1 MSYEDMLI
9 VDSIDNELEFLK
21 IIDKGDIFSKKTIKI
36 KNINKMDYSPNAI
49 LIKDDT
55 IEKSKEVKEKSNNIW
70 DILNDMKKTNHSE
83 TLENLSSEHNDHD
96 NKYCINCKSEKLI
109 EDQNLCAIVCF
120 DCGMVNTEILDSGIE
135 FPQYNNDENTV
146 VNRCGCPSSFFF
158 PKSSQGTIIIGNTT
172 NRLRQ
177 RQNWDL
183 MVYKE
188 RSLNNVFEFIADICK
203 KNNIQKII
211 LDSTKILYKKIND
224 CKHKSGKNIG
234 KQIIIRGENRISI
247 IAACFFKAC
256 ELNKQPKNI
265 KTVAKLFSLTEK
277 KVSRGNKQYDKI
289 LRNSDDI
296 NFYNF
301 NVDITED
308 FINTYGQKLKL
319 DSTCINLAITISHNA
334 YKMKLATDH
343 NPQSVASGIIL
354 AATNYLDLDIKK
366 KKISKVFGTSDITTT
381 KIFNKINPY
390 IDALIDNG
398 ATDYIIKKFKING

>member
-1 MSYEDMLI
+1 MGQDFELI
-9 VDSIDNELEFLK
+9 VDNINDESEFFK
-21 IIDKGDIFSKKTIKI
+21 IVDKEDIFNKRKIKI
-36 KNINKMDYSPNAI
+36 KKIQKNDCFPND
-49 LIKDDT
+49 LLDKDNT
-55 IEKSKEVKEKSNNIW
+55 VEKSNEKKEKPNIW
-70 DILNDMKKTNHSE
+70 DILNDIKKSNHSE
-83 TLENLSSEHNDHD
+83 TLENLSSEHNDRD

-135 FPQYNNDENTV
+135 FPQYNSAENNI
-146 VNRCGCPSSFFF
+146 VNRCGCPSNFFF
-158 PKSSQGTIIIGNTT
+158 PKSSQGTIIVGNTT

-183 MVYKE
+183 MVYRE
-188 RSLNNVFEFIADICK
+188 RSLNNVFEFIADVCK

-224 CKHKSGKNIG
+224 CKHKTGKNMG

-265 KTVAKLFSLTEK
+265 KTVAALFSLTEK
-277 KVSRGNKQYDKI
+277 KVSKGNKQYDKI
-289 LRNSDDI
+289 LRNSDDV

-301 NVDITED
+301 SLDITED
-308 FINTYGQKLKL
+308 FINTYGRKLKL
-319 DSTCINLAITISHNA
+319 DKKCIDMAITISHNA
-334 YKMKLATDH
+334 YRMKLATDH
-343 NPQSVASGIIL
+343 NPQSVAAGIIL
-354 AATNYLDLDIKK
+354 TATTYLDLDIKK

-381 KIFNKINPY
+381 KIFNKITPY
-390 IDALIDNG
+390 VDALIDND
-398 ATDYIIKKFKING
+398 ATEYIIKKFKING